1 MKKFVFFVFFT
12 CLALPPLF
20 APATAL
26 ADAKLKDVIATVE
39 QSYNSLN
46 DLQAA
51 FSQKTYLASVKR
63 EQKGAGTLSIRKKAG
78 KPAMFRFDYTKPKQL
93 IVSDG
98 ASVWF
103 YLPENRQVMVSNVK
117 SLFDGGQGVTLNY
130 LTGMG
135 RISRDF
141 TITALH
147 GGRNEQGN
155 YLLELVPKKPSQ
167 VLAKLQMTVAAKAVE
182 TFLKKGSVS
191 NTFPL
196 VSSVVFDQFGTRTTI
211 EFSNVRVN
219 RGIPASLFRFAVP
232 AGVEVFRQ

>member
-1 MKKFVFFVFFT
+1 MKQFIFFVFFS
-12 CLALPPLF
+12 CLVLPPLF
-20 APATAL
+20 APSSAL
-26 ADAKLKDVIATVE
+26 AEAKLKDVIATVE

-46 DLQAA
+46 DVQAA

-63 EQKGAGTLSIRKKAG
+63 EQKGAGTLSIRKNAG
-78 KPAMFRFDYTKPKQL
+78 RPAMFRFDYSRPKQL

-103 YLPENRQVMVSNVK
+103 YMPENRQVMVSDVK
-117 SLFDGGQGVTLNY
+117 GLFQGGQGGTLNY

-141 TITALH
+141 TITALN
-147 GGRNEQGN
+147 GGRDEQGN

-167 VLAKLQMTVAAKAVE
+167 VLAKLQMTVATNAVE
-182 TFLKKGSVS
+182 TFLRKGTIR

-196 VSSVVFDQFGTRTTI
+196 VSSVVYDQFGTKTTI

-219 RGIPASLFRFAVP
+219 RGLPASLFRFTVP